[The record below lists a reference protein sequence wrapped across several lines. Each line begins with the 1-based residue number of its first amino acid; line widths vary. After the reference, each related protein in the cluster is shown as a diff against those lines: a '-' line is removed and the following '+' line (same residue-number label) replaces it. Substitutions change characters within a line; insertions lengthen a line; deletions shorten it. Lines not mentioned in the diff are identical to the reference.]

1 MRKATILLLSL
12 CTIVS
17 ANVVQAAEKP
27 NVIVIMADDIG
38 AEGLNCYDGTLYTTP
53 RLDQMAAEGARF
65 QNAYATP
72 LCTPTRVTGAP
83 VGFADRDEVSDI
95 LDKCKPS
102 EYGVR
107 TLIHE
112 IIQSPLFLRK

>member
-12 CTIVS
+12 CTIAS
-17 ANVVQAAEKP
+17 ANVFQAAEKP

-83 VGFADRDEVSDI
+83 VGLPIAMKFPIFWTNVNPVSMVSV
-95 LDKCKPS
+95 L
-102 EYGVR
+102 
-107 TLIHE
+107 
-112 IIQSPLFLRK
+112 